1 MIHVKMG
8 RIGGH
13 SGSRGTSVVVVS
25 HRPTPVF
32 NACLESVISQAD
44 EVLVVDNGS
53 ADEEAS
59 RLARQA
65 GARSRRAASVRYSA
79 NAHHA

>member
-1 MIHVKMG
+1 
-8 RIGGH
+8 
-13 SGSRGTSVVVVS
+13 
-25 HRPTPVF
+25 VF